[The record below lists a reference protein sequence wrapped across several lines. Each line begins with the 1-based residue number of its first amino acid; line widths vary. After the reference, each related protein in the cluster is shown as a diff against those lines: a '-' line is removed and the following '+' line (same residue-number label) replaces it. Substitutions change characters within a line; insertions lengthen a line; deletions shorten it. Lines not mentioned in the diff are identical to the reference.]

1 MADKNEL
8 EAVSK
13 QFEATVRKQA
23 ENISRKYI
31 DTPRTTPFALMFV
44 PTEGLFAEIT
54 RRTALFELLRRE
66 HKITVVGP
74 ANLAALLS
82 SLQMGFD
89 TLAIQKRTSDVWNV
103 LKSVNTNFRK
113 FGEALAS
120 TKKKLISATNEI
132 ENVESKSRTI
142 ERKLN
147 SVEKLSVPDS
157 ISLPEETDA
166 GETEETD

>member
-1 MADKNEL
+1 
-8 EAVSK
+8 
-13 QFEATVRKQA
+13 
-23 ENISRKYI
+23 
-31 DTPRTTPFALMFV
+31 
-44 PTEGLFAEIT
+44 
-54 RRTALFELLRRE
+54 
-66 HKITVVGP
+66 
-74 ANLAALLS
+74 
-82 SLQMGFD
+82 MGFD

-103 LKSVNTNFRK
+103 LKSVNTSFRK

-157 ISLPEETDA
+157 INMPGEIDA
-166 GETEETD
+166 DGTEEID